1 MDKEIK
7 IIDDLYNVILQLG
20 SEKARTV
27 WNNWEGRRAVLQ
39 YMMMLLG
46 RSDYYSI
53 FHPQGRPTINW
64 TLTIGEENNPP
75 ECVSGGK
82 MRIRFEL
89 ANEITGILL
98 TRNEEVD
105 CKKSVRRLDSLKEL
119 IDGDWVW
126 ILERQLVTDVLR
138 WDVVEVSNVVTYSN
152 GITTFCVAGYGQA
165 SGISSN
171 LVATINQTA
180 TKVYLTKQAILSEV
194 RRIKSDAANT
204 MKRIEEFKLVKQ

>member
-64 TLTIGEENNPP
+64 TLIIEEENNPP
-75 ECVSGGK
+75 ECVSSGK

-89 ANEITGILL
+89 ADEVTGNLL
-98 TRNEEVD
+98 TRDEEVD
-105 CKKSVRRLDSLKEL
+105 CKKSARRLNSLKEL

-126 ILERQLVTDVLR
+126 VLERQLPMDVLN
-138 WDVVEVSNVVTYSN
+138 WGVVEVSNVKTYTN
-152 GITTFCVAGYGQA
+152 GITTFYVAGYGHA

-171 LVATINQTA
+171 LVATINQTI
-180 TKVYLTKQAILSEV
+180 KVCLTKQTILSEL
-194 RRIKSDAANT
+194 RRMKSDVAST
-204 MKRIEEFKLVKQ
+204 MKRIEDFKLVKQ

>member
-27 WNNWEGRRAVLQ
+27 WNNLEGRRAVLQ

-64 TLTIGEENNPP
+64 TLIIGEENNPP
-75 ECVSGGK
+75 ECVSSGK
-82 MRIRFEL
+82 MQIRFEL
-89 ANEITGILL
+89 ADEITGILW
-98 TRNEEVD
+98 TRNEEVN

-126 ILERQLVTDVLR
+126 VLERKLPIDALD
-138 WDVVEVSNVVTYSN
+138 WGIVEVSNVKTAN
-152 GITTFCVAGYGQA
+152 GITTFYAAGYGQA
-165 SGISSN
+165 RGISSN
-171 LVATINQTA
+171 LVASIGQN
-180 TKVYLTKQAILSEV
+180 TKAFLTKTAILDEL
-194 RRIKSDAANT
+194 RRLKLDIANT
-204 MKRIEEFKLVKQ
+204 TKRIEDYKLVKQ

>member
-7 IIDDLYNVILQLG
+7 IIDNLYNVILQLG

-27 WNNWEGRRAVLQ
+27 WNNWEGRRVVLQ

-64 TLTIGEENNPP
+64 TLIIGEENNPP
-75 ECVSGGK
+75 ECVSSGK

-89 ANEITGILL
+89 ADEVTGILW

-126 ILERQLVTDVLR
+126 VLERQLPIDVLG
-138 WDVVEVSNVVTYSN
+138 WNVVEVSNVKTSN
-152 GITTFCVAGYGQA
+152 GITTFYVAGYGQA

-171 LVATINQTA
+171 LVATINQT
-180 TKVYLTKQAILSEV
+180 TTVYLTKQAILSEV
-194 RRIKSDAANT
+194 RRMKLDAVNT

>member
-27 WNNWEGRRAVLQ
+27 WNNWEGRRAILQ

-64 TLTIGEENNPP
+64 TLIIGEENNPP
-75 ECVSGGK
+75 ECASSGK
-82 MRIRFEL
+82 MQIRFEL
-89 ANEITGILL
+89 ADEIAGILW
-98 TRNEEVD
+98 TRNEEVN

-126 ILERQLVTDVLR
+126 VLERKLPIDALD
-138 WDVVEVSNVVTYSN
+138 WGMVEVSNIKTSR
-152 GITTFCVAGYGQA
+152 GITTFKAAGYGEA
-165 SGISSN
+165 RGVSEN
-171 LVATINQTA
+171 MVAAINDRTH
-180 TKVYLTKQAILSEV
+180 VYLTKQSLLDDLK
-194 RRIKSDAANT
+194 RIKRDTENT
-204 MKRIEEFKLVKQ
+204 IKRVEDYKLAKQ

>member
-27 WNNWEGRRAVLQ
+27 WNNWEGRRTVLQ

-64 TLTIGEENNPP
+64 TLIIGEENNPP
-75 ECVSGGK
+75 ECVSSGK

-89 ANEITGILL
+89 ADEVTGILW
-98 TRNEEVD
+98 TRNEEVN
-105 CKKSVRRLDSLKEL
+105 CKKSPRRLDSLKEL

-126 ILERQLVTDVLR
+126 VLERQSLTDVLD
-138 WDVVEVSNVVTYSN
+138 WSVVEVSNVKTYAN
-152 GITTFCVAGYGQA
+152 GITTFYVAGYGHA

-180 TKVYLTKQAILSEV
+180 TKVYLTKQAILNEV
-194 RRIKSDAANT
+194 RRIKLDAAST
-204 MKRIEEFKLVKQ
+204 MKRIEDFKLAKQ

>member
-64 TLTIGEENNPP
+64 TLIIGEENNPP
-75 ECVSGGK
+75 ECASSGK
-82 MRIRFEL
+82 MQIRFEL
-89 ANEITGILL
+89 ADEIAGILW
-98 TRNEEVD
+98 TRNEEVN

-126 ILERQLVTDVLR
+126 VLERKLPIDALD
-138 WDVVEVSNVVTYSN
+138 WGMVEVSNIKTSR
-152 GITTFCVAGYGQA
+152 GITTFKAAGYGEA
-165 SGISSN
+165 RGVSEN
-171 LVATINQTA
+171 MVAAINDRTH
-180 TKVYLTKQAILSEV
+180 VYLTKQSLLDDLK
-194 RRIKSDAANT
+194 RIKRDTENT
-204 MKRIEEFKLVKQ
+204 IKRVEDYKLAKQ

>member
-7 IIDDLYNVILQLG
+7 IIDNLYNVILQLG

-27 WNNWEGRRAVLQ
+27 WNNWEGRRVVLQ

-75 ECVSGGK
+75 ECVSSGK

-89 ANEITGILL
+89 ADEVTGILW

-126 ILERQLVTDVLR
+126 VLERQLPIDVLG
-138 WDVVEVSNVVTYSN
+138 WSVVEVSNVKTSN
-152 GITTFCVAGYGQA
+152 GITTFYVAGYGQA

-171 LVATINQTA
+171 LVAIINQT
-180 TKVYLTKQAILSEV
+180 TTVYLTKQSILSEV
-194 RRIKSDAANT
+194 RRMKLDAVNT
-204 MKRIEEFKLVKQ
+204 MKRIEDFKLVKQ

>member
-7 IIDDLYNVILQLG
+7 IIDNLYNVILQLG

-27 WNNWEGRRAVLQ
+27 WNNWEGRRVVLQ

-53 FHPQGRPTINW
+53 FHPQGRATINW
-64 TLTIGEENNPP
+64 TLIIGEENNPP
-75 ECVSGGK
+75 ECVSRGK

-89 ANEITGILL
+89 SDEITGILL
-98 TRNEEVD
+98 TRDEEVD

-119 IDGDWVW
+119 MDGDWVW
-126 ILERQLVTDVLR
+126 VLERQLVTDVLG
-138 WDVVEVSNVVTYSN
+138 WSVVEVSNVKTYTN
-152 GITTFCVAGYGQA
+152 GITTFYVDGYGLA

-171 LVATINQTA
+171 LVATTINRT
-180 TKVYLTKQAILSEV
+180 TKVYLTKQAILSEL
-194 RRIKSDAANT
+194 RRMKSDVAST
-204 MKRIEEFKLVKQ
+204 MKQIEEFKLVKQ